1 MEIFNAKTVP
11 SHRVDQNSIQQQT
24 DDKKFSLHETIR
36 LDVLKRDKRVVVV
49 ALFLTNDQQ
58 LT

>member
-1 MEIFNAKTVP
+1 MQRPFFQTVL
-11 SHRVDQNSIQQQT
+11 IKILKQQT
-24 DDKKFSLHETIR
+24 EDKKFSLHETIR
-36 LDVLKRDKRVVVV
+36 LEVLKRDKRVVVV